1 MFPCVPIV
9 FKFSLWA
16 NKVLFPYLVLEGL
29 NMKIIPL
36 LFGLLKEV
44 AFFPFPWV
52 CYMRGAEEKGD
63 VNYNLLFWI
72 SLFQG
77 STHYSTRHN
86 TLAIH
91 IHF

>member
-1 MFPCVPIV
+1 M

-44 AFFPFPWV
+44 ALFRSPGSA
-52 CYMRGAEEKGD
+52 MRRGAEEKGD